1 MSFNYIAAISC
12 IECKNLYLPKES
24 IAIDLGCQTPSIII
38 DNIIKFLQNNKKKI
52 HDDQILNLSKLKN
65 TKFSTYDFFKSIN
78 YVDYKS
84 IDINGALGSYQF
96 DLNFIINEKYNF
108 QEQFDLV
115 INNGTGEH
123 IFNQYS
129 FFKNF
134 HNLTKKNGFMLNILP
149 FIDWINHGFYN
160 FNPIIFADM
169 AASNNYEIIKISL
182 ANRWGAEIELKKE
195 EQLVFFEQIKPKNN
209 NSNFSKLIEIAK
221 DKLGPNI
228 ILKTILKK
236 NDDSSFQ
243 IPLQGKYLED
253 IKSFDLDYSD
263 QKNGSADALGQI
275 LDSAKRNK

>member
-1 MSFNYIAAISC
+1 
-12 IECKNLYLPKES
+12 
-24 IAIDLGCQTPSIII
+24 
-38 DNIIKFLQNNKKKI
+38 
-52 HDDQILNLSKLKN
+52 
-65 TKFSTYDFFKSIN
+65 
-78 YVDYKS
+78 
-84 IDINGALGSYQF
+84 
-96 DLNFIINEKYNF
+96 
-108 QEQFDLV
+108 
-115 INNGTGEH
+115 
-123 IFNQYS
+123 
-129 FFKNF
+129 
-134 HNLTKKNGFMLNILP
+134 MLNILP

-263 QKNGSADALGQI
+263 QKNGSADAIGQI
-275 LDSAKRNK
+275 SDSAKRNK

>member
-65 TKFSTYDFFKSIN
+65 IKFSTYDFFKSIN

-84 IDINGALGSYQF
+84 IDINGALDSYQF

-263 QKNGSADALGQI
+263 QKNGSADAIGQI
-275 LDSAKRNK
+275 SDSAKRNK

>member
-65 TKFSTYDFFKSIN
+65 IKFSTYDFFKSIN

-84 IDINGALGSYQF
+84 IDINGALDSYQF

>member
-65 TKFSTYDFFKSIN
+65 IKFSTYDFFKSIN

-263 QKNGSADALGQI
+263 QKNGSADAIGQI

>member
-65 TKFSTYDFFKSIN
+65 IKFSTYDFFKSIN

-209 NSNFSKLIEIAK
+209 NSNFSKLIKIAK

>member
-1 MSFNYIAAISC
+1 MIDLDDTIVACSSPLGVCAISL
-12 IECKNLYLPKES
+12 IRVSSPDIS
-24 IAIDLGCQTPSIII
+24 
-38 DNIIKFLQNNKKKI
+38 FLTE
-52 HDDQILNLSKLKN
+52 NLSLSELK
-65 TKFSTYDFFKSIN
+65 
-78 YVDYKS
+78 
-84 IDINGALGSYQF
+84 A
-96 DLNFIINEKYNF
+96 NEAK
-108 QEQFDLV
+108 V
-115 INNGTGEH
+115 T
-123 IFNQYS
+123 
-129 FFKNF
+129 
-134 HNLTKKNGFMLNILP
+134 
-149 FIDWINHGFYN
+149 
-160 FNPIIFADM
+160 
-169 AASNNYEIIKISL
+169 
-182 ANRWGAEIELKKE
+182 EIELKKE

>member
-65 TKFSTYDFFKSIN
+65 IKFSTYDFFKSIN

-243 IPLQGKYLED
+243 IPLQGKYLDD

-263 QKNGSADALGQI
+263 QKNGSADAIGQI
-275 LDSAKRNK
+275 SDSAKRNK

>member
-12 IECKNLYLPKES
+12 IECKNLYLPKEA

-65 TKFSTYDFFKSIN
+65 IKFSTYDFFKSIN

-84 IDINGALGSYQF
+84 IDINGALDSYQF

-263 QKNGSADALGQI
+263 QKNGSADAIGQI

>member
-12 IECKNLYLPKES
+12 IECKNLYLPKEA

-65 TKFSTYDFFKSIN
+65 IKFSTYDFFKSIN

-84 IDINGALGSYQF
+84 IDINGALDSYQF

-134 HNLTKKNGFMLNILP
+134 HNLTK
-149 FIDWINHGFYN
+149 N

-169 AASNNYEIIKISL
+169 SESNNYQIIKISL

-263 QKNGSADALGQI
+263 QKNGSADAIGQI

>member
-65 TKFSTYDFFKSIN
+65 IKFSTYDFFKSIN

-84 IDINGALGSYQF
+84 IDINGALDSYQF

-263 QKNGSADALGQI
+263 QKNGSADAIGQI

>member
-65 TKFSTYDFFKSIN
+65 IKFSTYDFFKSIN

-263 QKNGSADALGQI
+263 QKNGSADAIGQI
-275 LDSAKRNK
+275 LDSAQRNK